1 MNASQY
7 EREPSVPPARIETM
21 AGLRRRFRRGEASP
35 ASAEGH
41 MPDLFEMISEANVFP
56 SQHRSAPPPE
66 AQPRI
71 RHSATCGEADGV

>member
-1 MNASQY
+1 MNTSQY
-7 EREPSVPPARIETM
+7 EREPSVPPAQIETM

-41 MPDLFEMISEANVFP
+41 MPDLFEMISKANVFP
-56 SQHRSAPPPE
+56 SQNPSASRPK

-71 RHSATCGEADGV
+71 RHSATRGEANGV